1 MCVSQWLFVFVL
13 VYVEATPTEEHLCKY
28 IRKEVGE
35 KWEEVCTFLS
45 IPYKKITEI
54 KKNNLSDTNKAF
66 FQCLMHWAGGNT
78 EKEPTWLVLLGAL
91 EDAELKG
98 VATPLKK
105 RILND
110 RL

>member
-1 MCVSQWLFVFVL
+1 MCVCVCVCVQ
-13 VYVEATPTEEHLCKY
+13 YYIEATPTEEQLLKY
-28 IRKEVGE
+28 ICKEVGG
-35 KWEEVCTFLS
+35 KWEDVCIFLC
-45 IPYKKITEI
+45 IPSKRITEI
-54 KKNNLSDTNKAF
+54 RQNNLSDINKAF

-78 EKEPTWLVLLGAL
+78 KKDPTWLVLLGAL
-91 EDAELKG
+91 KDAELMG

>member
-1 MCVSQWLFVFVL
+1 MFAFVL
-13 VYVEATPTEEHLCKY
+13 VYVETTPSEEQLLKY
-28 IRKEVGE
+28 ICKEVGE

-45 IPYKKITEI
+45 IPYKRIAETKQ
-54 KKNNLSDTNKAF
+54 NNRSNMNKAF
-66 FQCLMHWAGGNT
+66 FQCLMHWAGGHT
-78 EKEPTWLVLLGAL
+78 DKEPTWLVLLGAL
-91 EDAELKG
+91 EDAELMG